1 MKEFLKQI
9 VFTSF
14 FLFFSITVF
23 AQATLDIDE
32 VSGVAGS
39 SVTVPINAQNL
50 TNLAGYQW
58 TIEFDASKLQF
69 VSFSNW
75 AAGIDLAELVVVHD
89 AGLGKLM
96 FVYND
101 YPTAMALANGVF
113 FNLNFTVNVGAT
125 GVAPVTWSDDPTL
138 RELSN
143 SIPVEMPA
151 TWEVGQVIID
161 LYWDGSTS
169 TDWQDITNWTPEIIP
184 TALLSQ
190 GFFIKTDNSAGGTFT
205 IPTIARTHD
214 DQPFWK
220 TPKNLPDVMRL
231 KIESGGYS
239 DETVIRFMDEASA
252 GFDGDFDA
260 YKRYSWGEN
269 VPQISTVDLNSNIEF
284 AINSL
289 NFSTDLYT
297 IPMSYKVPSAGTYGI
312 QVSELNLNNIFV
324 AFLDNILGTEVEM
337 QPASVHNFTATAAG
351 VNSSQLELIFERNV
365 APTRQTDI
373 ADQVT
378 FTDSPYQFAISS
390 DNFADA
396 NRFDKITLSATL
408 DDGSPLPTWLSYDAQ
423 TQTLSGITSSE
434 QILYIRITA
443 TDRFGLTATST
454 YKLQVKSPVSVEDV
468 ENSEMSVY
476 PNPATNVLSI
486 NLKTARNYTLDMRT
500 VLGQEIYRNAFENS
514 KSNVIDLHGIAAGV
528 YFLTLTFDDNSTPVR
543 KIVVEK

>member
-1 MKEFLKQI
+1 
-9 VFTSF
+9 
-14 FLFFSITVF
+14 
-23 AQATLDIDE
+23 
-32 VSGVAGS
+32 
-39 SVTVPINAQNL
+39 
-50 TNLAGYQW
+50 
-58 TIEFDASKLQF
+58 
-69 VSFSNW
+69 
-75 AAGIDLAELVVVHD
+75 
-89 AGLGKLM
+89 
-96 FVYND
+96 
-101 YPTAMALANGVF
+101 
-113 FNLNFTVNVGAT
+113 
-125 GVAPVTWSDDPTL
+125 
-138 RELSN
+138 
-143 SIPVEMPA
+143 
-151 TWEVGQVIID
+151 
-161 LYWDGSTS
+161 
-169 TDWQDITNWTPEIIP
+169 
-184 TALLSQ
+184 
-190 GFFIKTDNSAGGTFT
+190 
-205 IPTIARTHD
+205 
-214 DQPFWK
+214 
-220 TPKNLPDVMRL
+220 MRL

-297 IPMSYKVPSAGTYGI
+297 IPMTYKVPSAGTYGI

-324 AFLDNILGTEVEM
+324 AFRDNSLGTEVEM
-337 QPASVHNFTATAAG
+337 QPASVHNFTATVAG
-351 VNSSQLELIFERNV
+351 VNASQLELIFERNV

-408 DDGSPLPTWLSYDAQ
+408 DDGSPLPTWLSYNAE
-423 TQTLSGITSSE
+423 TQTLSGVTSSE

-528 YFLTLTFDDNSTPVR
+528 YFLTLTFDDNSTLVR